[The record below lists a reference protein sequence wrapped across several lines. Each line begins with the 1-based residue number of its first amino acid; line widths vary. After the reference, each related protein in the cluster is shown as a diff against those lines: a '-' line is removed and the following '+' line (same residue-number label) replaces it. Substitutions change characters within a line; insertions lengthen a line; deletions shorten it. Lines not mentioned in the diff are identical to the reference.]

1 MVHTVLILTD
11 DADQAASRVA
21 AELALRGVAVV
32 RLDAAEF
39 PAAVAMAAAI
49 GPGGGWAGP
58 LTRHGKHLVELA
70 QVGAVYYRRPTQFQ
84 LDPQMSDPERA
95 FAYGEARRG
104 FGGVLAALGVAG
116 GCLWVNDPV
125 AAAQAEYKP
134 VQLAAAQAEGL
145 AIPRTLVTSDPHA
158 AHAWATGLGRPV
170 VYKALGSF
178 WHADE
183 GRVRALYTSQVE
195 DLGTLLD
202 PALSLTAHLLQEEIT
217 PKLCEARAVVVGTA
231 VHAAR
236 INAGSERARVDW
248 RSDYD
253 ALTYTLIDLPDE
265 VARGLVRLHRRL
277 GLVYGAAD
285 LVCDTRGR
293 WFFLETNQRGEWGWL
308 AQEAGLPVAAAV
320 ADVLEAG
327 PAWAP

>member
-1 MVHTVLILTD
+1 MSHTVVILTD

-39 PAAVAMAAAI
+39 PATVAMAAMI
-49 GPGGGWAGP
+49 GPSGGWAGP
-58 LTRHGKHLVELA
+58 LTRNGKHLVELSR
-70 QVGAVYYRRPTQFQ
+70 VGAVYYRRPTQFQ
-84 LDPQMSDPERA
+84 MDPQMTGPERA

-104 FGGVLAALGVAG
+104 FGGVLVALGVLG
-116 GCLWVNDPV
+116 RCLWVNEPT
-125 AAAQAEYKP
+125 AAARAEYKP
-134 VQLAAAQAEGL
+134 VQVAAAQAEGL

-158 AHAWATGLGRPV
+158 AHAWATELGHPV

-183 GRVRALYTSQVE
+183 GRVRALYTSRVE
-195 DLGTLLD
+195 DPGTLLD
-202 PALSLTAHLLQEEIT
+202 PALSLTAHLRQEEIT
-217 PKLCEARAVVVGTA
+217 PKLCEARAVVARTS

-236 INAGSERARVDW
+236 IDAGSERARLDW

-253 ALTYTLIDLPDE
+253 ALTYTLIDLPGD
-265 VARGLVRLHRRL
+265 VASGLVRLHRRL

-285 LVCDTRGR
+285 LVCDTQGG
-293 WFFLETNQRGEWGWL
+293 FFLETNQRGEWGWL

-320 ADVLEAG
+320 ADVPEAG
-327 PAWAP
+327 PTWTP